1 MNKAKTIIILLLEDN
16 PADVRLICE
25 LLIDSSEKFEIN
37 CVDRLSAGLE
47 YIANHAIDA
56 ILMDLGLPDSQGL
69 DTIESVR
76 ANKPSVP
83 IIVLTGLDDE
93 TIAIEAVRRGAQDYL
108 IKGSLTGNML
118 SRVIRYAIERK
129 NAEKEL
135 KQSLEKLTRAL
146 SGTIRAMAIVVE
158 TRDPYTAG
166 HQRRVA
172 DLAQAIAAEMA
183 LDDDMVEGIRTAG
196 MIHDIGKISIPA
208 EILSKPTMLSDVE
221 ISLIRIHP
229 QVGHDILKEID
240 FPWPI
245 AQIVLQHH
253 ERINGT
259 GYPTGIKNDDI
270 LLEAK
275 VLAVADV
282 VETIASH
289 RPYRPAFGIEQALDE
304 ITQQKGILYD
314 SDIAESCLKL
324 FNIKKYSLK

>member
-1 MNKAKTIIILLLEDN
+1 
-16 PADVRLICE
+16 
-25 LLIDSSEKFEIN
+25 
-37 CVDRLSAGLE
+37 
-47 YIANHAIDA
+47 
-56 ILMDLGLPDSQGL
+56 
-69 DTIESVR
+69 
-76 ANKPSVP
+76 
-83 IIVLTGLDDE
+83 
-93 TIAIEAVRRGAQDYL
+93 
-108 IKGSLTGNML
+108 ML

-129 NAEKEL
+129 NTEKEL
-135 KQSLEKLTRAL
+135 KQSLDKLTRAL